1 MAVTPRDLAEWQ
13 LLLKRGRIPQPLQ
26 GLRGDF
32 GVRWWLD
39 FLESLTDGV
48 NSDLPALIVA
58 AGGGAAPSGVTI
70 LDLDATPVT
79 SVNNVLDTT
88 LWSVTLPTRTY
99 ADPEVIRASLYGS
112 FFNNSGAPVNFTLR
126 TRFGTAQLARF
137 DNQNP
142 LAAGTST
149 YSWQLNFLAQIVAD
163 NVNVST
169 QFFLSIPAGAGGL
182 QDFDVVTTGA
192 SNIALPTTIASGV
205 VMSMSVLMGTADPNA
220 NAKFLGSVAEL
231 IT

>member
-1 MAVTPRDLAEWQ
+1 MATIRDLAEWQ
-13 LLLKRGRIPQPLQ
+13 LLLKRGRIPRNLQ

-32 GVRWWLD
+32 GVQWWLD
-39 FLESLTDGV
+39 MLESLTDAGV
-48 NSDLPALIVA
+48 NKSDIPALIVA
-58 AGGGAAPSGVTI
+58 AGGGGVTI

-99 ADPEVIRASLYGS
+99 AEPEAIRASLYGS

-126 TRFGTAQLARF
+126 TRFGSAQLARF

-149 YSWQLNFLAQIVAD
+149 YFWHLNFLAQIVAD

-182 QDFDVVTTGA
+182 NDFAVTTTGA